1 MRTSRLNLFATA
13 TLPLLLALGTS
24 ATATA
29 QGGGHAQ
36 APKAPTPHL
45 KSGAPTTK
53 PLKPRSPEAVRADN
67 LKSFGGIAKKLNTTP
82 EALQT
87 AYETAQQANPKLTR
101 GQFIA
106 ANVLAENLGSKN
118 PAITTQAILDGLK
131 SGKSIG
137 QTLQSLGLSSADAK
151 QAQKAAD
158 KEVAKANK
166 PPQTSSKAQRQPPA
180 TNPTN

>member
-1 MRTSRLNLFATA
+1 MRTTRLNVFTTA

-29 QGGGHAQ
+29 QGGGYPQ
-36 APKAPTPHL
+36 APKAPTPHV
-45 KSGAPTTK
+45 KSVAPATK
-53 PLKPRSPEAVRADN
+53 PPKPRSPEAVRADKVKN
-67 LKSFGGIAKKLNTTP
+67 FGGIAKKLNTTP

-87 AYETAQQANPKLTR
+87 AYEAALQANPKLTR

-106 ANVLAENLGSKN
+106 ANVLAQNLGSKN

-137 QTLQSLGLSSADAK
+137 QTLQSLGLSSSDAK

-166 PPQTSSKAQRQPPA
+166 AAKTSSKAQSPA
-180 TNPTN
+180 TKPSN